1 MSDASDT
8 PGVPEPPPEPE
19 APVAEPGSG
28 IGVDSW
34 VAESDT
40 RRARG
45 RGPLGFLGWGW
56 ESAPD
61 SAKLLAFVAIAA
73 SLPFWLLKSEGDLFN
88 FGLFTLIFVGLG
100 LGLQVVVGLAG
111 LLDLGYVAFYGIGAY
126 AYALLSSGYY
136 GHHWPAEATLPIA
149 MGAAVIPAA
158 ILGFAARR
166 LLGDYLAIVTLFF
179 AQAFLVFTN
188 VTNPTL
194 FGKGITGGANGI
206 PNLDPLTFFG
216 YKLTSTKQLYF
227 FTLGA
232 VVVVAAAI
240 YLANQ
245 SRIGRAWRASREDP
259 LAAEV
264 MSIPVNRLKILAFI
278 FGSAV
283 AGLLGAIYAAVS
295 TAAVST
301 NFNIGVLIIL
311 YAIVILGGFGS
322 IAGVFVGAIVINV
335 SFEFLEPQT
344 DYPSFKR
351 WLFYG
356 VIILVIARLKPWY
369 RAAVILA
376 GTVGFGFVVHAVVA
390 AMAGHS
396 WTTGKPVSGAAWI
409 THWVVIPRVN
419 HGNFDNFLYIGLV
432 LAVMLVASLK
442 GWWRTIA
449 LAPTLYLTAL
459 VWENVLVDS
468 PGVTA
473 LILFGV
479 MLIVL
484 MAIRPQGL
492 LGTSRVEIV

>member
-1 MSDASDT
+1 MSDPFDT
-8 PGVPEPPPEPE
+8 PNVPEPPPEPE
-19 APVAEPGSG
+19 PPEAESGSR

-34 VAESDT
+34 VAEADE
-40 RRARG
+40 RRMRG
-45 RGPLGFLGWGW
+45 RGPLGLLAWGW
-56 ESAPD
+56 ESSPD
-61 SAKLLAFVAIAA
+61 SAKLIGFVAIAA
-73 SLPFWLLKSEGDLFN
+73 SLPFWLLSSEGDLFN

-100 LGLQVVVGLAG
+100 LGLNVVVGLAG

-136 GHHWPAEATLPIA
+136 GHHWPAEATIPIA
-149 MGAAVIPAA
+149 MATAAIPAA
-158 ILGFAARR
+158 ILGFSARR

-188 VTNPTL
+188 TTNPTL
-194 FGKGITGGANGI
+194 FGKGFTGGANGI

-216 YKLTSTKQLYF
+216 YQLTSTKQLYF
-227 FTLGA
+227 FTLG
-232 VVVVAAAI
+232 VVGVVAAAI
-240 YLANQ
+240 YLVNQ

-264 MSIPVNRLKILAFI
+264 MSIPVNRLKILAFV

-301 NFNIGVLIIL
+301 NFNVAVLIIL
-311 YAIVILGGFGS
+311 YAIIILGGFGS
-322 IAGVFVGAIVINV
+322 IAGVFVGANIINV
-335 SFEFLEPQT
+335 SFEFLEPQS

-356 VIILVIARLKPWY
+356 LIIVLVARLKPWY
-369 RAAVILA
+369 RAAVVFA
-376 GTVGFGFVVHAVVA
+376 VAAGFGFAVHAIVA
-390 AMAGHS
+390 AKAGAA
-396 WTTGKPVSGAAWI
+396 WTSGKPVSGAAWLA
-409 THWVVIPRVN
+409 HWVVIPRVS
-419 HGNFDNFLYIGLV
+419 HGNFDNVLYIGLV
-432 LAVMLVASLK
+432 LAILLVASLK

-449 LAPTLYLTAL
+449 LGPTLYLTAL
-459 VWENVLVDS
+459 VWENVLVES
-468 PGVTA
+468 PAVTA

-484 MAIRPQGL
+484 MAVRPQGL
-492 LGTSRVEIV
+492 LGTARVEIV

>member
-1 MSDASDT
+1 MSDASNT
-8 PGVPEPPPEPE
+8 PDVPAPPPEPE
-19 APVAEPGSG
+19 APEGESGSR

-34 VAESDT
+34 VVEADE
-40 RRARG
+40 RRKRG
-45 RGPLGFLGWGW
+45 SGPLGLLAWGW
-56 ESAPD
+56 ESSPD
-61 SAKLLAFVAIAA
+61 SAKLLGFVAIAA
-73 SLPFWLLKSEGDLFN
+73 SLPFWLLRSEGDLFN

-100 LGLQVVVGLAG
+100 LGLNVVVGLSG

-126 AYALLSSGYY
+126 AYAELSSPYY
-136 GHHWPAEATLPIA
+136 GIHWPAEATIPIA
-149 MGAAVIPAA
+149 MGAAAIPAA
-158 ILGFAARR
+158 FLGFSARR

-188 VTNPTL
+188 TTNPVVHGRGL
-194 FGKGITGGANGI
+194 TGGANGI

-216 YKLTSTKQLYF
+216 NKLTSTKALYF
-227 FTLGA
+227 FTLGTVA
-232 VVVVAAAI
+232 VVAAAI

-278 FGSAV
+278 FGAAV

-301 NFNIGVLIIL
+301 NFNVGVLIIV
-311 YAIVILGGFGS
+311 YAIIILGGFGS
-322 IAGVFVGAIVINV
+322 IAGVFLGAIIINV

-356 VIILVIARLKPWY
+356 LIILVLARLKPWY
-369 RAAVILA
+369 RPAVIFA
-376 GTVGFGFVVHAVVA
+376 GMIGFGFAVHTIVA
-390 AMAGHS
+390 ATAGDA
-396 WTTGKPVSGAAWI
+396 WTSGKTVSGAGWI
-409 THWVVIPRVN
+409 SHWVVIPRVA
-419 HGNFDNFLYIGLV
+419 HPNFNNVIYIALV
-432 LAVMLVASLK
+432 LAILFVASLR
-442 GWWRTIA
+442 GWWRSIA
-449 LAPTLYLTAL
+449 LAPTLYLTAV
-459 VWENVLVDS
+459 VWENVLTES
-468 PGVTA
+468 PAVTA

-484 MAIRPQGL
+484 MAVRPEGL
-492 LGTSRVEIV
+492 LGTARVEIV